1 MRIHKSNLSS
11 VDLVSADKTM
21 PLLNN
26 LRIEKDGTTA
36 VCNREAV
43 LVVSPYG
50 SVREKVS
57 DSFAGVTVAAGT
69 AQEVLK
75 SLPRGTGY
83 DELLDAVDVTRED
96 DGRVVFRYSDG
107 VRRRAIEARE
117 FTQPYVR
124 YKEIIRKRLSTKK
137 SIKLVVN
144 RKRMADV
151 FKTLNKVAPDPS
163 GEFPVFLEF
172 SEDAVIIRCIHPK
185 TQQRIICVVN
195 QAYTSKWMDENEWE
209 RSLSN
214 EKHVIRAKKI
224 R

>member
-11 VDLVSADKTM
+11 VDLVSTDKHM

-50 SVREKVS
+50 SVREKVG
-57 DSFAGVTVAAGT
+57 DGFGGVTVAAGT
-69 AQEVLK
+69 SLEVLK

-83 DELLDAVDVTRED
+83 DDLLDAVDVTRED

-117 FTQPYVR
+117 FSQPFVR

-224 R
+224 K